1 MQFCQHLDF
10 SSMRPATHFLL
21 PELWETK
28 CILDAKSV
36 VICYISCRDWKHLS
50 SLDSHD
56 LWGHPCPI
64 HHYPPPWSL
73 FRVFDSVVN
82 AGILSGSNLYQS
94 WKWNASDISR
104 QRESNRGLEV
114 KQVWDIP
121 PAKCGKEG
129 EECHPKWTLTT
140 ECRNGEARMG
150 HEARTAK
157 NVSAW
162 LREICYV
169 ILLGSTTS
177 GTQWPSYEG
186 TVIFSLTVK
195 ISFDECFQQGEN
207 KKNQEMRA

>member
-1 MQFCQHLDF
+1 MTYEVTPAPSTTILHHEVCSESLIQWLMRGYCQDQTCTRAGSGMQVTFQD
-10 SSMRPATHFLL
+10 
-21 PELWETK
+21 K
-28 CILDAKSV
+28 
-36 VICYISCRDWKHLS
+36 
-50 SLDSHD
+50 
-56 LWGHPCPI
+56 
-64 HHYPPPWSL
+64 
-73 FRVFDSVVN
+73 
-82 AGILSGSNLYQS
+82 
-94 WKWNASDISR
+94 
-104 QRESNRGLEV
+104 ESNRGLEV